1 LNFLHSPVK
10 NPSPLQHKRQANG
23 HKAHAHKKARPDFS
37 GAGCE
42 VQGNLEKLE
51 N

>member
-1 LNFLHSPVK
+1 VDVLNFLHRFIK
-10 NPSPLQHKRQANG
+10 KTR
-23 HKAHAHKKARPDFS
+23 AHKKARPDFS

-42 VQGNLEKLE
+42 VQGNLEELE